1 MPFHLHLN
9 SFYSNINTLVIVI
22 KGFVTTINRGDERYF
37 VVKMQYCCYEIAAQ
51 FILVFLNVF
60 SLLQSI

>member
-1 MPFHLHLN
+1 MPFYLHLN
-9 SFYSNINTLVIVI
+9 SFYSNINTLVIII
-22 KGFVTTINRGDERYF
+22 KGFVTTINRGYERYF
-37 VVKMQYCCYEIAAQ
+37 AVKMQYCYYEIAAQ